1 MQPDKT
7 NLESLGLQVADHV
20 PALLAYWDKNMVCQF
35 ANDAY
40 RHWFGITREEMIG
53 KITIEELLGPVYEKN
68 LPYILNVLEGK
79 PQTFERE
86 FILHDAKTRH
96 TIISYFP
103 DFLNGEVKGFFVH
116 GADVTY
122 LKLLEKE
129 LTQSNKIISDQNNRL
144 LNFAN
149 IVSHNLKSYAGNL
162 KAILELF
169 VRAESEEEKKVTLSY
184 LQNISK
190 GFSATVDNLNEI
202 AQVQSQSEL
211 KFSYINMH
219 QCITQ
224 ATEVLKVQIDSTQ
237 SVIKNDVDQ
246 NLIVLANP
254 AYTDSIMLNLLS
266 NAIKYRQPDKPLVVE
281 IKSAVKNK
289 ELQLTVKDNGRGIN
303 LEQHKND
310 IFGLYKTFHGNAD
323 AKGVGLFI
331 TKWQIEAMGGKIEV
345 KSEENK
351 GTSFT
356 VFFPIRNNMLTI

>member
-7 NLESLGLQVADHV
+7 NLESIGLQVADHV
-20 PALLAYWDKNMVCQF
+20 PALLAYWDKNTVCQF
-35 ANDAY
+35 ANDSY
-40 RHWFGITREEMIG
+40 RQWFGITREEMIG

-68 LPYILNVLEGK
+68 LPYILKVLEGK

-86 FILHDAKTRH
+86 FILQGGRIRH

-103 DFLNGEVKGFFVH
+103 DFSNGEVKGFFVH

-129 LTQSNKIISDQNNRL
+129 LTQSNKIISEQNNRL

-162 KAILELF
+162 KSILELF
-169 VRAESEEEKKVTLSY
+169 IGANSEEEKKVTLQY

-190 GFSATVDNLNEI
+190 GFSTTVDNLNEI

-211 KFSYINMH
+211 KLTYINIY

-224 ATEVLKVQIDSTQ
+224 AIEVLKVQIDSTR
-237 SVIKNDVDQ
+237 SVINVNVDP

-254 AYTDSIMLNLLS
+254 AYMDSILLNLLS
-266 NAIKYRQPDKPLVVE
+266 NAIKYRQPDKTSVVE
-281 IKSAVKNK
+281 IKSEVKNK
-289 ELQLTVKDNGRGIN
+289 ELRLTIKDNGLGIN
-303 LEQHKND
+303 LELHKND
-310 IFGLYKTFHGNAD
+310 IFGLYKTFHGNQD

-331 TKWQIEAMGGKIEV
+331 TKWQIEALGGRIEV
-345 KSEENK
+345 MSEENK
-351 GTSFT
+351 GTLFT
-356 VFFPIRNNMLTI
+356 IYFPIRSK

>member
-7 NLESLGLQVADHV
+7 NLESIGLLVADHV

-40 RHWFGITREEMIG
+40 RYWFGITREEMIG
-53 KITIEELLGPVYEKN
+53 KITIKELLGPIYEKN
-68 LPYILNVLEGK
+68 LPYILQVLEGK
-79 PQTFERE
+79 PQIFERE
-86 FILHDAKTRH
+86 FLIPDGSTKHSV
-96 TIISYFP
+96 ISYFP
-103 DFLNGEVKGFFVH
+103 DFSNGQVKGFFVH

-122 LKLLEKE
+122 LKLLEKK
-129 LTQSNKIISDQNNRL
+129 LTESNKIISDQNNRL

-162 KAILELF
+162 KSILELF
-169 VRAESEEEKKVTLSY
+169 IRAESEEEKKVTLQY

-190 GFSATVDNLNEI
+190 GFSTTVDNLNEI

-211 KFSYINMH
+211 KLVQVNIH
-219 QCITQ
+219 QCAAQ
-224 ATEVLKVQIDSTQ
+224 AIEVLKVQIDSTH
-237 SVIKNDVDQ
+237 SVIHNKVDQ
-246 NLIVLANP
+246 NLTTLANP
-254 AYTDSIMLNLLS
+254 AYMDSILLNLLS
-266 NAIKYRQPDKPLVVE
+266 NTIKYRRPDQTLVVE
-281 IKSAVKNK
+281 IKTEVKNN

-310 IFGLYKTFHGNAD
+310 IFGLYKTFHGNPE

-331 TKWQIEAMGGKIEV
+331 TKWQIEAMNGRIEV
-345 KSEENK
+345 TSEENK

-356 VFFPIRNNMLTI
+356 VYFPILNK

>member
-7 NLESLGLQVADHV
+7 NLESIGLLVADHA

-40 RHWFGITREEMIG
+40 RYWFGITREEMIG
-53 KITIEELLGPVYEKN
+53 KITIQELLGPVYEKN
-68 LPYILNVLEGK
+68 LPYIVKVLEGK

-86 FILHDAKTRH
+86 FTIPSGEVRH
-96 TIISYFP
+96 TVISYFP
-103 DFLNGEVKGFFVH
+103 DIANGEVKGIFVH

-129 LTQSNKIISDQNNRL
+129 LTQSNKIVSEQNNRL

-162 KAILELF
+162 KSILELLMK
-169 VRAESEEEKKVTLSY
+169 ANSEEEKKVTLNY

-190 GFSATVDNLNEI
+190 GFSATVNNLNEI
-202 AQVQSQSEL
+202 AQIQSQQEL
-211 KFSYINMH
+211 KLEHVNLYE
-219 QCITQ
+219 CATQ
-224 ATEVLKVQIDSTQ
+224 AIEVLTVQIDSTHA
-237 SVIKNDVDQ
+237 VIHNHVDE
-246 NLIVLANP
+246 NLTVLANP
-254 AYTDSIMLNLLS
+254 AYMDSILLNLLS
-266 NAIKYRQPDKPLVVE
+266 NTIKYKRPDQPLVVE
-281 IKSAVKNK
+281 IKTETKNN
-289 ELQLTVKDNGRGIN
+289 ELQLTVTDNGLGIN

-310 IFGLYKTFHGNAD
+310 IFGLYKTFHGNPD

-331 TKWQIEAMGGKIEV
+331 TKWQIEAMNGRIEV
-345 KSEENK
+345 MSEENK

-356 VFFPIRNNMLTI
+356 VYFSNS

>member
-7 NLESLGLQVADHV
+7 NLESLGLLVADHV
-20 PALLAYWDKNMVCQF
+20 PALLAYWDKNMICQF

-40 RHWFGITREEMIG
+40 RHWFGITRAEMIG

-68 LPYILNVLEGK
+68 LPYILKVLEGK

-86 FILHDAKTRH
+86 FIIQDGKIRH
-96 TIISYFP
+96 TIINYFP
-103 DFLNGEVKGFFVH
+103 DFLNGKVKGFFVH

-129 LTQSNKIISDQNNRL
+129 LTQSNKIISEQNNRL

-162 KAILELF
+162 KSILELF
-169 VRAESEEEKKVTLSY
+169 IRADSEEEKKVTFSY
-184 LQNISK
+184 LQSISK
-190 GFSATVDNLNEI
+190 GFSTTVDNLNEI

-211 KFSYINMH
+211 KLSYINVH

-224 ATEVLKVQIDSTQ
+224 VIEVLKVQIDSTQ
-237 SVIKNDVDQ
+237 SIIQNKVDR

-254 AYTDSIMLNLLS
+254 AYMDSILLNLLS
-266 NAIKYRQPDKPLVVE
+266 NTIKYRQPDKTLVVE
-281 IKSAVKNK
+281 IKSEVKNK
-289 ELQLTVKDNGRGIN
+289 ELRLTVTDNGRGIN

-310 IFGLYKTFHGNAD
+310 IFGLYKTFHGNPD

-331 TKWQIEAMGGKIEV
+331 TKWQIEAMNGRIEV
-345 KSEENK
+345 RSEENK

-356 VFFPIRNNMLTI
+356 VYFPIRSK

>member
-7 NLESLGLQVADHV
+7 NLESLGLLVADHV

-68 LPYILNVLEGK
+68 LPYILKVLEGK

-86 FILHDAKTRH
+86 FLIPDGSIKH
-96 TIISYFP
+96 TVINYFP
-103 DFLNGEVKGFFVH
+103 DFSNGQVKGFFVH
-116 GADVTY
+116 GADITY

-129 LTQSNKIISDQNNRL
+129 LTQSNKIIGEQNNRL

-169 VRAESEEEKKVTLSY
+169 IRADSEEEKKITLQY

-190 GFSATVDNLNEI
+190 GFSTTVDNLNEI

-211 KFSYINMH
+211 KFSYINLH

-224 ATEVLKVQIDSTQ
+224 AIEVLKVQIDSTQ
-237 SVIKNDVDQ
+237 SIIQNNVDQ
-246 NLIVLANP
+246 NLIVLANL
-254 AYTDSIMLNLLS
+254 AYIDSIFLNLLS
-266 NAIKYRQPDKPLVVE
+266 NAIKYRRPDQTLVVE
-281 IKSAVKNK
+281 IKGEVKNK
-289 ELQLTVKDNGRGIN
+289 ELRLTVKDNGLGIN

-310 IFGLYKTFHGNAD
+310 IFGLYKTFHGNQD

-331 TKWQIEAMGGKIEV
+331 TKWQIEAMSGRIEV
-345 KSEENK
+345 MSEENK

-356 VFFPIRNNMLTI
+356 VYFPIRSK